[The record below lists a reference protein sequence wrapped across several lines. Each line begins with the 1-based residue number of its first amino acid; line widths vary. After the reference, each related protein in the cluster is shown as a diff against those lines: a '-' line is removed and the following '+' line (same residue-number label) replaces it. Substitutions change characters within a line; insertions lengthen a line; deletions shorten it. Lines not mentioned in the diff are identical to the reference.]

1 MSTLTEKI
9 TGRLRHLAHHSKH
22 GLARYVIDNL
32 GFAITP
38 DLERV
43 YTSPTTATQSWWDL
57 TRGRYERDERAI
69 LTKHFT
75 VSSTIIEVGS
85 NIGVVSRCAL
95 TRLSPDGHL
104 ICVEPNPHAISAL
117 KKNIELSLSREWHY
131 ANLRVTVEN
140 AALCA
145 PTDEVA
151 GFQDFYARPDLSSG
165 LVKQVKVRERE
176 SEIKT
181 VPVTSLSSLL
191 NKHGIDGFYSLIM
204 DAEGAE
210 IPLLYQDSAAL
221 RRCTQI
227 AIELHGPSLTGQQI
241 TVEDMQRRLRVL
253 GFEQQAQVG
262 SNFHFVRKFV

>member
-1 MSTLTEKI
+1 MA
-9 TGRLRHLAHHSKH
+9 RHSLH
-22 GLARYVIDNL
+22 GTARFAINNL
-32 GFAITP
+32 GFAYSP
-38 DLERV
+38 DLGRV
-43 YTSPTTATQSWWDL
+43 YTSPTTATGSWWHL
-57 TRGRYERDERAI
+57 TLGRYERDEKTI
-69 LTKHFT
+69 LTQHFAT
-75 VSSTIIEVGS
+75 ASTIVEVGS
-85 NIGVVSRCAL
+85 NIGYISRLAL
-95 TRLSPDGHL
+95 SKLASNGRL
-104 ICVEPNPHAISAL
+104 ICVEPNPNSIPAL
-117 KKNIELSLSREWHY
+117 KKNIDLELRREWLY
-131 ANLRVTVEN
+131 ANLSVTVEN

-210 IPLLYQDSAAL
+210 IPLLYQDSEAL

-227 AIELHGPSLTGQQI
+227 AIELHEPALTGQP
-241 TVEDMQRRLRVL
+241 TSVEDMRGRLKVL
-253 GFEQQAQVG
+253 GFQEQANHG
-262 SNFHFVRKFV
+262 SNFYFVRRYN